1 MADIQEMIDSSRQ
14 KVRDYLAEV
23 DPDFQEYDSGMYTV
37 QEGSAVIGIS
47 FRPWHDDDVAVEFTS
62 QLVNGATINEE
73 SMRWLLEKNA
83 ALHFGSFGLLFDG
96 SIIYSHTIP
105 AACLD
110 QSTFG
115 QTLRTVATIADY
127 YDDEI
132 VELAGG
138 VLASA
143 SSGAEET
150 EIEESL

>member
-23 DPDFQEYDSGMYTV
+23 DPDFQEYDSGMFTV

-110 QSTFG
+110 QSTFDG
-115 QTLRTVATIADY
+115 TLRTVATIADY

-132 VELAGG
+132 VEVAGG
-138 VLASA
+138 VLAST
-143 SSGAEET
+143 SPGAEET